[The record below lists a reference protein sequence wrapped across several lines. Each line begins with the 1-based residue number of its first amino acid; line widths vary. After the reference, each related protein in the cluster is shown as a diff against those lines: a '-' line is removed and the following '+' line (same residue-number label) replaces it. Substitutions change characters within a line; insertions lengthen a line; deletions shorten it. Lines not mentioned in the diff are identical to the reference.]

1 MAKDDVKTTKVGK
14 PPILGGLFNM
24 RDTYKTSNGNKSGY
38 GSTPKES
45 QKDFERKSK

>member
-1 MAKDDVKTTKVGK
+1 MAKDDVKTARVSK

-24 RDTYKTSNGNKSGY
+24 RDTYKTSNGSKSGF
-38 GSTPKES
+38 GSTPEKS